1 MRHVEG
7 LYSSSGFVSSRVPLL
22 PGMDS
27 SGCTAN
33 RGNQRVQVP
42 STGVHN
48 LASTRDE
55 NSLSHQSGYEGQLLV
70 RPPEATLDLMNLEA
84 PVTTPNVAPKMQ
96 SQVHATGSVLKMPVM
111 HSQAHPTGPVL
122 KMPVMQPPTH
132 AIHATVT
139 VPAVPNMQTQ
149 HAISPDPLAL
159 TTIDHAVSGS
169 QVATNAGLVGNS
181 GSAVPKQLSQSAATL
196 ESMPLI
202 DLLSPIAESP
212 FRPCAVPHEGQSTPR
227 TPRVGTSM
235 GTSYTPKGT
244 RVPEGPPPVTPPPC
258 PPPSVEPE
266 ASRSVSFGPV
276 TYTPL
281 PSSPIPAPPKPPG
294 DAYDSTQLGTGTSG
308 HSRSEE
314 PSRLV
319 MQLPVLSISDVA
331 EASVVTGDWLA
342 RLGPVM
348 RSLSPGAPGWWNR
361 TIEVATSFYQRW
373 LLADPIQRL
382 ALKTEAVSY
391 VWDHG
396 PLARVE
402 ERGSILLLQAL
413 PQDLQTEAVSTRAL
427 SSSAL
432 VFLTMSRFQPGGTA
446 EKSTILAYLT
456 QPSADGPQ
464 GIVSNH
470 AALRKWE
477 RLFRRCRELGLQA
490 PDPSL
495 LIRALDGLG
504 KIINNKSHQA
514 GFRLSS
520 FRHEQQLDVCPT
532 EAKALHYCQLL
543 TAELET
549 LLLAYQDS
557 GKQQRLSVLQGP
569 SAKEG
574 RETPSPK
581 TPNPKAPSHKPAG
594 KASPHVKPG
603 SLTPKHVPTS
613 AATQS
618 GPLDDKGICKFFS
631 SPGGCRYGRSCVHP
645 HSTLSPQDDRCFNC
659 GAVGHT
665 MTACERPTKPRPSQA
680 VAAAEPLHKSGVPKG
695 NQKGRR
701 PKGRKLEASQA
712 SGESAADKGEE
723 NGEFENSLKT
733 IACEESHVLASLK
746 EIGPGGGRGLIDG
759 GATHCLRYGAP
770 GEFRLAKPVSVK
782 LASGTSNELR
792 MSAVG
797 TLLSQDSQ
805 IQPIIPMGLCAEVLG
820 CKILWQQKVCKVL
833 HPTMGKLD
841 VEMNRGCPEIE
852 RDVCLG
858 LIAEL
863 ENARS
868 EAMLKAIS
876 GIPCGKGS
884 DKMAWGSESDRTFLE
899 SLREWVAETYDQVP
913 DRVRARLVPAG
924 PHSEGLSGLNRHTRR
939 RLSRGSCLVHL
950 FSGMQKWGHPNGT
963 PSVALDLKRGH
974 DVKDD
979 ALFFYLLQLARQG
992 KISYLVAGP
1001 PCRTFSPLR
1010 TRGEGPSSDGGPR
1023 VVRARYGE
1031 ARFGLKDLSPEEQEL
1046 VDGDSI
1052 LFLRTLLLAE
1062 VAASGLRER
1071 AFRAEKEGDC
1081 KSQRL
1086 YFAMEHPDDPEEF
1099 LTVSHGK
1106 GQAGARLQG
1115 YPTVW
1120 VWDEV
1125 KQFAKRH
1132 GLKVAE
1138 FHQGLLGHPKVKP
1151 SRMLVTSGK
1160 LWESV
1165 HNLKVPKHGLWKPR
1179 EASLVRDRIAQS
1191 GSWSQW
1197 APQLVEFIKDSLRDW
1212 SKGDEHID
1220 RDDHERMSKLEHLLV
1235 ANGLMRPTQAAYV
1248 LRGLSAKGISQFR
1261 KHCLAGHRPWRS
1273 DCAACLDAMAFSKP
1287 HRRLARSR
1295 VCSLS
1300 FDVSGPHRALHAE
1313 DQDIA
1318 KPKYF
1323 IVGCYN
1329 FPVFDPHGEGSAEE
1343 GAIPGEMEGLELL
1356 KEEAGTDRHEDHEDH
1371 PGEDTCR
1378 VMTRRALCAHPW
1390 LLPWRFGHP
1399 VVGKVC
1405 VFRR

>member
-1 MRHVEG
+1 MNYEAGLGIPAGEDNPNLADEPTSTTELSSQARTSAETLGNIWWSDWANTEQQLQMMRPEGLPMPIEPGEGSFRREAAEGASAGMGLEFRSTSDGRSTSGCGDSDFHAAAVELDRQTSVGHYIPERAMGFLRESEELVREPQYYNIHSGGTTPDGERDSVPGSDNAGRRPREVDENATLLGQAGYAPQARGRNQGLDSRVQALDWRVGQSRQAASIAGESMSQPLQLEEHIRSIPTRDLFGPLEATGCRDPVLLALVHRLEEAEARTRSSASFHSTTDLGMQSDGLVGSMRDLSLRGGERQNMARRDGFPQRVSHQLPEPQPSASPGPMDSDIRSSWTFAPPPQQPSFQPSYWQQDVQLQQASGFASPQLLQQSVRGPQTSGFASPQLLQQSVSVPQASGLASSQLLQQSASVPHIFGIEPSQGLQHSLGGHCPAQAQVPNVDRPIPERFDSPPTLPAGVESGFNDHNTESAWQRFMRHVEG

-55 NSLSHQSGYEGQLLV
+55 NSLSHQRGYEGQLLV

-181 GSAVPKQLSQSAATL
+181 SSSVPKQLSQSAATL

-227 TPRVGTSM
+227 TPTLGTSM
-235 GTSYTPKGT
+235 GTSYTPGGT

-281 PSSPIPAPPKPPG
+281 PAPPKPPG
-294 DAYDSTQLGTGTSG
+294 DAYDSTQLGAGTSG

-382 ALKTEAVSY
+382 AIKTEAVSY

-456 QPSADGPQ
+456 QPSVEGPQ

-723 NGEFENSLKT
+723 DGEFENFLKT
-733 IACEESHVLASLK
+733 IACEEPHVLASLK

-820 CKILWQQKVCKVL
+820 LQDPLAAK
-833 HPTMGKLD
+833 
-841 VEMNRGCPEIE
+841 
-852 RDVCLG
+852 
-858 LIAEL
+858 
-863 ENARS
+863 
-868 EAMLKAIS
+868 
-876 GIPCGKGS
+876 
-884 DKMAWGSESDRTFLE
+884 
-899 SLREWVAETYDQVP
+899 
-913 DRVRARLVPAG
+913 
-924 PHSEGLSGLNRHTRR
+924 
-939 RLSRGSCLVHL
+939 
-950 FSGMQKWGHPNGT
+950 GMQ
-963 PSVALDLKRGH
+963 S
-974 DVKDD
+974 
-979 ALFFYLLQLARQG
+979 
-992 KISYLVAGP
+992 
-1001 PCRTFSPLR
+1001 
-1010 TRGEGPSSDGGPR
+1010 
-1023 VVRARYGE
+1023 
-1031 ARFGLKDLSPEEQEL
+1031 
-1046 VDGDSI
+1046 
-1052 LFLRTLLLAE
+1052 
-1062 VAASGLRER
+1062 AAS
-1071 AFRAEKEGDC
+1071 
-1081 KSQRL
+1081 
-1086 YFAMEHPDDPEEF
+1086 H
-1099 LTVSHGK
+1099 HG
-1106 GQAGARLQG
+1106 
-1115 YPTVW
+1115 
-1120 VWDEV
+1120 
-1125 KQFAKRH
+1125 
-1132 GLKVAE
+1132 
-1138 FHQGLLGHPKVKP
+1138 
-1151 SRMLVTSGK
+1151 
-1160 LWESV
+1160 
-1165 HNLKVPKHGLWKPR
+1165 
-1179 EASLVRDRIAQS
+1179 
-1191 GSWSQW
+1191 
-1197 APQLVEFIKDSLRDW
+1197 
-1212 SKGDEHID
+1212 
-1220 RDDHERMSKLEHLLV
+1220 
-1235 ANGLMRPTQAAYV
+1235 
-1248 LRGLSAKGISQFR
+1248 
-1261 KHCLAGHRPWRS
+1261 
-1273 DCAACLDAMAFSKP
+1273 
-1287 HRRLARSR
+1287 
-1295 VCSLS
+1295 
-1300 FDVSGPHRALHAE
+1300 
-1313 DQDIA
+1313 
-1318 KPKYF
+1318 
-1323 IVGCYN
+1323 
-1329 FPVFDPHGEGSAEE
+1329 
-1343 GAIPGEMEGLELL
+1343 
-1356 KEEAGTDRHEDHEDH
+1356 
-1371 PGEDTCR
+1371 
-1378 VMTRRALCAHPW
+1378 
-1390 LLPWRFGHP
+1390 
-1399 VVGKVC
+1399 
-1405 VFRR
+1405 